1 MTAPQPVG
9 ITKHIPIPM
18 KRLAIL
24 FTLALSATVP
34 FVFGADGP
42 SSADNGAAPVANESA
57 WLEKARAEYPLKTC
71 VVSGED
77 LAGDGDMA
85 EAKDYIY
92 KQPGKPDRLIRFCC
106 RKCQSRFEKDPAKY
120 LKIIDEAAAKAT
132 KH

>member
-1 MTAPQPVG
+1 
-9 ITKHIPIPM
+9 M

-24 FTLALSATVP
+24 FTLALSVSVP
-34 FVFGADGP
+34 LAYSADAPKGADK
-42 SSADNGAAPVANESA
+42 SATPDSA

-71 VVSGED
+71 VVTGED

-85 EAKDYIY
+85 EAKDFIY
-92 KQPGKPDRLIRFCC
+92 KQPGNPDRLIRFCC
-106 RKCQSRFEKDPAKY
+106 GKCQPKFEKDPAKY

>member
-1 MTAPQPVG
+1 
-9 ITKHIPIPM
+9 M

-24 FTLALSATVP
+24 FALALSVSAP
-34 FVFGADGP
+34 LAF
-42 SSADNGAAPVANESA
+42 SADAPKRADKSATPATTDSA
-57 WLEKARAEYPLKTC
+57 WLEKARAEYPLTTC
-71 VVSGED
+71 VVTGED

-85 EAKDYIY
+85 EAKDFIF

-106 RKCQSRFEKDPAKY
+106 GKCQPKFERDPDKY

>member
-1 MTAPQPVG
+1 
-9 ITKHIPIPM
+9 
-18 KRLAIL
+18 
-24 FTLALSATVP
+24 
-34 FVFGADGP
+34 
-42 SSADNGAAPVANESA
+42 
-57 WLEKARAEYPLKTC
+57 
-71 VVSGED
+71 
-77 LAGDGDMA
+77 MA